1 MGGRRH
7 PRRHPTLLSIM
18 YGVVCT
24 LLRLLLV
31 RWRWLTTEEV
41 ELLVLRHERRRQ
53 RRTSGSVWLPDD
65 RLWFAVLSRCL
76 PPGRWHRLP
85 VDPATL
91 RRWHRELLQRR
102 RAATAAGERL
112 YATEALPGPDVA
124 VPGWPPEACAEANYG
139 EAFEGA
145 RAWRV
150 WDLDAATLAPEAE
163 HAVPYPPRALAA
175 TPDGGDAFVLA
186 GRATLLRL
194 APAGGPA
201 VPFATLPDA
210 AFGLAATDDRV
221 FTLDVF
227 GDRLWS
233 LDRARGRS
241 LRSIP
246 TGRSPLGLAL
256 AAAGRS

>member
-7 PRRHPTLLSIM
+7 PRRPPTLLSIM

-102 RAATAAGERL
+102 RGATAAGERL
-112 YATEALPGPDVA
+112 HATEARPGSDVA
-124 VPGWPPEACAEANYG
+124 MSAPPC
-139 EAFEGA
+139 
-145 RAWRV
+145 
-150 WDLDAATLAPEAE
+150 
-163 HAVPYPPRALAA
+163 ALAV
-175 TPDGGDAFVLA
+175 TPDGGAAFVLA
-186 GRATLLRL
+186 GPAVLLRL
-194 APAGGPA
+194 DPARGA
-201 VPFATLPDA
+201 ARPFATLPDRT
-210 AFGLAATDDRV
+210 FGLAATDDQV
-221 FTLDVF
+221 LTLDTF
-227 GDRLWS
+227 GDQVWS
-233 LDRARGRS
+233 LSRTGGRV
-241 LRSIP
+241 LRTRP
-246 TGRSPLGLAL
+246 TGRSPLGLVL
-256 AAAGRS
+256 AAG